1 MKGPTRLGALTVRQ
15 DPNDHDVLADF
26 RDDVPGYLNSERVAK
41 ALAVL
46 MLVVGA
52 REVVA
57 NMRKCS
63 TPLIAMELVGRE
75 EEDLPAQKTGPR
87 IALIRRLRA
96 PPPISGRAIREC
108 AAHCD

>member
-1 MKGPTRLGALTVRQ
+1 VREDQ
-15 DPNDHDVLADF
+15 NRYDLLANF
-26 RDDVPGYLNSERVAK
+26 RDTVPGYVNSERVAE

-46 MLVVGA
+46 GLIAAVQELVP
-52 REVVA
+52 
-57 NMRKCS
+57 NMRHQCY

-87 IALIRRLRA
+87 IAPIRRLRA